1 MEYIVIYL
9 LTMLKL
15 YKLKTKDSDINAT
28 LLCLGNVSKNFS
40 ADNLEKTGLYGYIYD
55 CSVDYDRI
63 FLIEK
68 KKKNYD
74 SIDVANIL
82 DIHKYLMKKKQYE
95 IMFGFI
101 KKDICWIIKRL
112 RNRKF

>member
-15 YKLKTKDSDINAT
+15 YKLKTKDSEINAA

-40 ADNLEKTGLYGYIYD
+40 ADNLEKPRLYGYIYD

-63 FLIEK
+63 FLIE

-82 DIHKYLMKKKQYE
+82 DIHKYLMKKNNMK
-95 IMFGFI
+95 
-101 KKDICWIIKRL
+101 
-112 RNRKF
+112 

>member
-82 DIHKYLMKKKQYE
+82 DIHKYLMKKNNMK
-95 IMFGFI
+95 
-101 KKDICWIIKRL
+101 
-112 RNRKF
+112 

>member
-63 FLIEK
+63 FLI
-68 KKKNYD
+68 
-74 SIDVANIL
+74 
-82 DIHKYLMKKKQYE
+82 
-95 IMFGFI
+95 
-101 KKDICWIIKRL
+101 
-112 RNRKF
+112 